1 MLEFIDD
8 RPDLLLRRDGRLAE
22 IVLNRPAALN
32 ALTHAMITRMSA
44 VLAGWAADDQV
55 ETVLLTGSGDRGL
68 CAGGDIVAIYR
79 GGGDVAADTRAD
91 ADAEAARFFADE
103 YHLNAE
109 IQRYPKPYVAVMDGV
124 VLGGGVGVSGH
135 ANTRIVT
142 ERTRL
147 GMPETAIGFVPDV
160 GGTWLL
166 SRAPGE
172 LGTHLALTAATAS
185 GSDAIALGLADHF
198 VPSARLPDLARA
210 LARTGAV
217 EAVRALAE
225 TPPPSALL
233 AQRHWIDECYAFD
246 DVGEIVAALQN
257 SPEKVARDTAALIL
271 MRSPTAL
278 TVTLASLRRARRL
291 PSLDEVLDQEY
302 RVTLRFLQRSEL
314 QEGIRA
320 QVIDKDR
327 SPRWS
332 PAGLGEVTRA
342 SVDAF
347 FAPLGE
353 QELGLGG
360 GLGQGPVPDQAP
372 PYVDADLIF
381 VIDLLTPDER
391 ERLAAARAFYQT
403 EVRPLAVDYWNRA
416 EFPFELLPRLAAQNL
431 AAQNLAATGAAPTSH
446 LLTGLLQMELTRA
459 DTSISTFYGVHHELF
474 AAAVDELG
482 SPEQRERLL
491 PGLLALEKI
500 GAFALTEPEHG
511 SDISRMMETTAT
523 RCGDEWVLNGTKRWI
538 GNGAMADYVLVWARD
553 TADRQIKGFIVE
565 KERPGFTATPIENK
579 IAVRIVQNADIT
591 LTDVRIPFTN
601 WLPGSRSF
609 QDTNVLLRN
618 SRVWVS
624 WQAVGQQFAAFDV
637 ARAYALERRQFGR
650 PIASFQLVQEQLS
663 RMIGNATLSLSLMVQ
678 LARLQESGRLTMDQ
692 AALAKAA
699 CTTRMRE
706 TVALGRGLLGG
717 NGISTRYE
725 MAKIF
730 ADAEAIYSYEG
741 SYEIN
746 ALLVGRAVTGLSA
759 FD

>member
-1 MLEFIDD
+1 MELMDD
-8 RPDLLLRRDGRLAE
+8 PPDVLLRRDGRLAE
-22 IVLNRPAALN
+22 IILNRPAALN
-32 ALTHAMITRMSA
+32 ALTHDMIRRMSA
-44 VLAGWAADDQV
+44 VLTDWATDDQV
-55 ETVLLTGSGDRGL
+55 ETVLLTGNGDRGL

-79 GGGDVAADTRAD
+79 GGVDAAHRAD
-91 ADAEAARFFADE
+91 ADSEAASFFADE
-103 YHLNAE
+103 YHLNAQ
-109 IQRYPKPYVAVMDGV
+109 IHRYPKPYVAVMDGV

-166 SRAPGE
+166 SHAPGE
-172 LGTHLALTAATAS
+172 LGTHLALTAALAS

-198 VPSARLPDLARA
+198 VPSDRLPALTRA
-210 LARTGAV
+210 LAVTNTAD
-217 EAVRALAE
+217 AVRALAE
-225 TPPPSALL
+225 IPPPSTLL
-233 AQRHWIDECYAFD
+233 AQRHWIDECYASD
-246 DVGEIVAALQN
+246 DVGEIVAALRR
-257 SPEKVARDTAALIL
+257 SPVEAARAAAALIL
-271 MRSPTAL
+271 TRSPTAL
-278 TVTLASLRRARRL
+278 AVTLASLRRARRL
-291 PSLDEVLDQEY
+291 PSLDEALDQEY

-332 PAGLGEVTRA
+332 PASVGEVTSA
-342 SVDAF
+342 SVSEF

-353 QELGLGG
+353 QELGLGVRL
-360 GLGQGPVPDQAP
+360 GLGEM

-381 VIDLLTPDER
+381 VTDLLTPVER
-391 ERLAAARAFYQT
+391 KRLAAARSFYQS

-431 AAQNLAATGAAPTSH
+431 ATTGAAATSH

-474 AAAVDELG
+474 AAAIDELG
-482 SPEQRERLL
+482 SPEQRKRLL

-523 RCGDEWVLNGTKRWI
+523 LSGDEWVLNGTKRWI

-553 TADRQIKGFIVE
+553 TADGQIKGFIVE
-565 KERPGFTATPIENK
+565 TERPGFTATPIENK

-591 LTDVRIPFTN
+591 LTEVRIPYTN

-618 SRVWVS
+618 SRIWVS
-624 WQAVGQQFAAFDV
+624 WQAVGQQLAAFDV
-637 ARAYALERRQFGR
+637 ARAYALERRQFGL

-678 LARLQESGRLTMDQ
+678 MARLQESGRLTMDQ
-692 AALAKAA
+692 AALAKAT

-746 ALLVGRAVTGLSA
+746 ALLVGRAVTGISA
-759 FD
+759 FS

>member
-1 MLEFIDD
+1 MLEFMDD
-8 RPDLLLRRDGRLAE
+8 RPDILLRRDGRLAQ
-22 IVLNRPAALN
+22 IILNRPAALN
-32 ALTHAMITRMSA
+32 ALTHDMIRRMSA
-44 VLAGWAADDQV
+44 VLTDWAVDSLVD
-55 ETVLLTGSGDRGL
+55 TVLLTGSGDRGL
-68 CAGGDIVAIYR
+68 CAGGDIVEIYR
-79 GGGDVAADTRAD
+79 AGTDPDTGT
-91 ADAEAARFFADE
+91 EAASFFADE
-103 YHLNAE
+103 YHLNAQ
-109 IQRYPKPYVAVMDGV
+109 IHRYPKPYVAVMDGV

-160 GGTWLL
+160 GGSWLL
-166 SRAPGE
+166 SHAPGE
-172 LGTHLALTAATAS
+172 LGTHLALTAALAS

-198 VPSARLPDLARA
+198 VPSDRLPALARA
-210 LARTGAV
+210 LTVTDAAD
-217 EAVRALAE
+217 AVRALAE

-233 AQRHWIDECYAFD
+233 AQQHWIDECYACD
-246 DVGEIVAALQN
+246 DVGEIVAALQR
-257 SPEKVARDTAALIL
+257 SPVAAARAAADLIL
-271 MRSPTAL
+271 TRSPTAL
-278 TVTLASLRRARRL
+278 AVTLASLRRARRL
-291 PSLDEVLDQEY
+291 PSLGAVLDQEY

-327 SPRWS
+327 TPRWS
-332 PAGLGEVTRA
+332 PASLGEVSEA
-342 SVDAF
+342 SVAAF

-353 QELGLGG
+353 QELGLGLEL
-360 GLGQGPVPDQAP
+360 GLGRAP
-372 PYVDADLIF
+372 GELPYVDADLIF
-381 VIDLLTPDER
+381 VTDLLAPGER
-391 ERLAAARAFYQT
+391 ERLAAARSFFQA

-416 EFPFELLPRLAAQNL
+416 EFPFELLPRLAAQHL
-431 AAQNLAATGAAPTSH
+431 ATQHLAPSSH

-474 AAAVDELG
+474 AAAIDQLG

-500 GAFALTEPEHG
+500 GAFALTEAEHG

-523 RCGDEWVLNGTKRWI
+523 RHGDEWVLNGTKRWI

-579 IAVRIVQNADIT
+579 IAVRIVQNADLT
-591 LTDVRIPFTN
+591 LTEVRIPYTN

-637 ARAYALERRQFGR
+637 ARAYALERHQFGV

-678 LARLQESGRLTMDQ
+678 MARLQESGRLTMDQ

-717 NGISTRYE
+717 NGISTQYE

-746 ALLVGRAVTGLSA
+746 ALLVGRAVTGISA
-759 FD
+759 FS

>member
-1 MLEFIDD
+1 MLEFKDD
-8 RPDLLLRRDGRLAE
+8 RPDILLHRDGRLAQ
-22 IVLNRPAALN
+22 IILNRPAALN
-32 ALTHAMITRMSA
+32 ALTHAMIRRMSA
-44 VLAGWAADDQV
+44 VLTDWAADGQV

-79 GGGDVAADTRAD
+79 GDADVDDAARAN
-91 ADAEAARFFADE
+91 ADAEAAGFFADE
-103 YHLNAE
+103 YHLNAQ
-109 IQRYPKPYVAVMDGV
+109 IHRYPKPYVAVMDGV
-124 VLGGGVGVSGH
+124 VLGGGIGVSGH

-166 SRAPGE
+166 SHAPGE
-172 LGTHLALTAATAS
+172 LGTHLALTSDLAS

-198 VPSARLPDLARA
+198 VPSDRLPALARA
-210 LARTGAV
+210 LAGAGAA

-246 DVGEIVAALQN
+246 DVGEIVAALQR
-257 SPEKVARDTAALIL
+257 SPVEAARDAAALIL
-271 MRSPTAL
+271 TRSPTAL
-278 TVTLASLRRARRL
+278 AVTLAALRRARRL
-291 PSLDEVLDQEY
+291 PSLGAALDQEY
-302 RVTLRFLQRSEL
+302 RVTLRFLARSEL

-327 SPRWS
+327 NPRWS
-332 PAGLGEVTRA
+332 PASLGEVTPA
-342 SVDAF
+342 SVAAF

-353 QELGLGG
+353 QELGLG
-360 GLGQGPVPDQAP
+360 PEEP

-381 VIDLLTPDER
+381 VTELLTPDER
-391 ERLAAARAFYQT
+391 ARLAAARAFYQA

-431 AAQNLAATGAAPTSH
+431 AGQNLAATGAAATSH

-474 AAAVDELG
+474 AAAVDQLG

-523 RCGDEWVLNGTKRWI
+523 RHGDEWVLNGTKRWI

-565 KERPGFTATPIENK
+565 RERPGFTATPIENK

-591 LTDVRIPFTN
+591 LTDVRIPYTN

-637 ARAYALERRQFGR
+637 ARAYALERRQFGV

-678 LARLQESGRLTMDQ
+678 MARLQESGRLTMDQ

-746 ALLVGRAVTGLSA
+746 ALLVGRAVTGISA

>member
-1 MLEFIDD
+1 MLELMDD
-8 RPDLLLRRDGRLAE
+8 RPDILLRRDGRLAQ
-22 IVLNRPAALN
+22 IILNRPAALN
-32 ALTHAMITRMSA
+32 ALTHAMIRRMSA
-44 VLAGWAADDQV
+44 VLTDWAVDGQV
-55 ETVLLTGSGDRGL
+55 ETVLLTGSGGRGL

-79 GGGDVAADTRAD
+79 SADAGADDRAD

-103 YHLNAE
+103 YHLNAQ
-109 IQRYPKPYVAVMDGV
+109 IHRFAKPYLAVMDGV

-160 GGTWLL
+160 GGSWLL
-166 SRAPGE
+166 SHAPGE
-172 LGTHLALTAATAS
+172 LGTHLALTAALVS

-198 VPSARLPDLARA
+198 VPSDRLPALVRTLAETDA
-210 LARTGAV
+210 A

-225 TPPPSALL
+225 TPPPSVLL
-233 AQRHWIDECYAFD
+233 AQRHWIDECYASD
-246 DVGEIVAALQN
+246 DVGEIVAALRR
-257 SPEKVARDTAALIL
+257 SPVEAARDAAALIL
-271 MRSPTAL
+271 TRSPTAL
-278 TVTLASLRRARRL
+278 AVTLASLRRARRL
-291 PSLDEVLDQEY
+291 PSLDEALDQEY

-332 PAGLGEVTRA
+332 PAGLGEVTEA
-342 SVDAF
+342 SVAAF

-353 QELGLGG
+353 QELGLGVG
-360 GLGQGPVPDQAP
+360 LELGLGMGLGLGEV

-381 VIDLLTPDER
+381 VTDLLTPGER
-391 ERLAAARAFYQT
+391 ARLAAARSFYQA

-416 EFPFELLPRLAAQNL
+416 AFPFELLPRLAAQNL
-431 AAQNLAATGAAPTSH
+431 AATGAAATSH

-474 AAAVDELG
+474 AAAIDELG

-491 PGLLALEKI
+491 PGLLALDKI

-523 RCGDEWVLNGTKRWI
+523 RSGDEWVLNGTKRWI

-553 TADRQIKGFIVE
+553 TADGQIKGFIVE
-565 KERPGFTATPIENK
+565 TERPGFTATPIENK

-591 LTDVRIPFTN
+591 LTEVRIPYTN

-618 SRVWVS
+618 SRIWVS
-624 WQAVGQQFAAFDV
+624 WQAVGQQLAAFDV
-637 ARAYALERRQFGR
+637 ARAYALERRQFGM

-678 LARLQESGRLTMDQ
+678 MARLQESGRLTMDQ
-692 AALAKAA
+692 AALAKAT

-746 ALLVGRAVTGLSA
+746 ALLVGRAVTGISA
-759 FD
+759 FS

>member
-1 MLEFIDD
+1 MELMDD
-8 RPDLLLRRDGRLAE
+8 PPDVLLRRDGRLAE
-22 IVLNRPAALN
+22 IILNRPAALN
-32 ALTHAMITRMSA
+32 ALTHDMIRRMSA
-44 VLAGWAADDQV
+44 VLTDWATDDQV
-55 ETVLLTGSGDRGL
+55 ETVLLTGNGDRGL

-79 GGGDVAADTRAD
+79 GGVDAAHRAD
-91 ADAEAARFFADE
+91 ADSEAASFFADE
-103 YHLNAE
+103 YHLNAQ
-109 IQRYPKPYVAVMDGV
+109 IHRYPKPYVAVMDGV

-166 SRAPGE
+166 SHAPGE
-172 LGTHLALTAATAS
+172 LGTHLALTAALAS

-198 VPSARLPDLARA
+198 VPSDRLPALTRA
-210 LARTGAV
+210 LAVTNTAD
-217 EAVRALAE
+217 AVRALAE
-225 TPPPSALL
+225 IPPPSALL
-233 AQRHWIDECYAFD
+233 AQRHWIDECYASD
-246 DVGEIVAALQN
+246 DVGEIVAALRR
-257 SPEKVARDTAALIL
+257 SPAEAARAAAALIL
-271 MRSPTAL
+271 TRSPTAL
-278 TVTLASLRRARRL
+278 AVTLASLRRARRL
-291 PSLDEVLDQEY
+291 PSLDEALDQEY

-332 PAGLGEVTRA
+332 PASVGEVTSA
-342 SVDAF
+342 SVSEF

-353 QELGLGG
+353 QELGLGVRL
-360 GLGQGPVPDQAP
+360 GLGEM

-381 VIDLLTPDER
+381 VTDLLTPVER
-391 ERLAAARAFYQT
+391 KRLAAARSFYQS

-431 AAQNLAATGAAPTSH
+431 ATTGAAATSH

-474 AAAVDELG
+474 AAAIDELG
-482 SPEQRERLL
+482 SPEQRKRLL

-523 RCGDEWVLNGTKRWI
+523 LSGDEWVLNGTKRWI

-553 TADRQIKGFIVE
+553 TADGQIKGFIVE
-565 KERPGFTATPIENK
+565 TERPGFTATPIENK

-591 LTDVRIPFTN
+591 LTEVRIPYTN

-618 SRVWVS
+618 SRIWVS
-624 WQAVGQQFAAFDV
+624 WQAVGQQLAAFDV
-637 ARAYALERRQFGR
+637 ARAYALERRQFGL

-678 LARLQESGRLTMDQ
+678 MARLQESGRLTMDQ
-692 AALAKAA
+692 AALAKAT

-746 ALLVGRAVTGLSA
+746 ALLVGRAVTGISA
-759 FD
+759 FS

>member
-1 MLEFIDD
+1 MELMDD
-8 RPDLLLRRDGRLAE
+8 PPDVLLRRDGRLAE
-22 IVLNRPAALN
+22 IILNRPAALN
-32 ALTHAMITRMSA
+32 ALTHDMIRRMSA
-44 VLAGWAADDQV
+44 VLTDWATDDQV
-55 ETVLLTGSGDRGL
+55 ETVLLTGNGDRGL

-79 GGGDVAADTRAD
+79 GGVDAAHRAD
-91 ADAEAARFFADE
+91 ADSEAASFFADE
-103 YHLNAE
+103 YHLNAQ
-109 IQRYPKPYVAVMDGV
+109 IHRYPKPYVAVMDGV

-166 SRAPGE
+166 SHAPGE
-172 LGTHLALTAATAS
+172 LGTHLALTAALAS

-198 VPSARLPDLARA
+198 VPSDRLPALTRA
-210 LARTGAV
+210 LAVTNTAD
-217 EAVRALAE
+217 AVRALAE
-225 TPPPSALL
+225 IPPPSTLL
-233 AQRHWIDECYAFD
+233 AQRHWIDECYASD
-246 DVGEIVAALQN
+246 DVGEIVAALRR
-257 SPEKVARDTAALIL
+257 SPVEAARAAAALIL
-271 MRSPTAL
+271 TRSPTAL
-278 TVTLASLRRARRL
+278 AVTLASLRRARRL
-291 PSLDEVLDQEY
+291 PSLDEALDQEY

-332 PAGLGEVTRA
+332 PAGVGEVTSA
-342 SVDAF
+342 SVSEF

-353 QELGLGG
+353 QELGLGVRL
-360 GLGQGPVPDQAP
+360 GLGEM

-381 VIDLLTPDER
+381 VTDLLTPVER
-391 ERLAAARAFYQT
+391 KRLAAARSFYQS

-431 AAQNLAATGAAPTSH
+431 ATTGAAATSH

-474 AAAVDELG
+474 AAAIDELG
-482 SPEQRERLL
+482 SPEQRKRLL

-523 RCGDEWVLNGTKRWI
+523 LSGDEWVLNGTKRWI

-553 TADRQIKGFIVE
+553 TADGQIKGFIVE
-565 KERPGFTATPIENK
+565 TERPGFTATPIENK

-591 LTDVRIPFTN
+591 LTEVRIPYTN

-618 SRVWVS
+618 SRIWVS
-624 WQAVGQQFAAFDV
+624 WQAVGQQLAAFDV
-637 ARAYALERRQFGR
+637 ARAYALERRQFGL

-678 LARLQESGRLTMDQ
+678 MARLQESGRLTMDQ
-692 AALAKAA
+692 AALAKAT

-746 ALLVGRAVTGLSA
+746 ALLVGRAVTGISA
-759 FD
+759 FS

>member
-1 MLEFIDD
+1 MELMDD
-8 RPDLLLRRDGRLAE
+8 PPDVLLRRDGRLAE
-22 IVLNRPAALN
+22 IILNRPAALN
-32 ALTHAMITRMSA
+32 ALTHDMIRRMSA
-44 VLAGWAADDQV
+44 VLTDWATDDQV
-55 ETVLLTGSGDRGL
+55 ETVLLTGNGDRGL

-79 GGGDVAADTRAD
+79 GGVDAAHRAD
-91 ADAEAARFFADE
+91 ADSEAASFFADE
-103 YHLNAE
+103 YHLNAQ
-109 IQRYPKPYVAVMDGV
+109 IHRYPKPYVAVMDGV

-166 SRAPGE
+166 SHAPGE
-172 LGTHLALTAATAS
+172 LGTHLALTAALAS

-198 VPSARLPDLARA
+198 VPSDRLPALTRA
-210 LARTGAV
+210 LAVTNTAD
-217 EAVRALAE
+217 AVRALAE
-225 TPPPSALL
+225 IPPPSTLL
-233 AQRHWIDECYAFD
+233 AQRHWIDECYASD
-246 DVGEIVAALQN
+246 DVGEIVAALRR
-257 SPEKVARDTAALIL
+257 SPVEAARAAAALIL
-271 MRSPTAL
+271 TRSPTAL
-278 TVTLASLRRARRL
+278 AVTLASLRRARRL
-291 PSLDEVLDQEY
+291 PSLDEALDQEY

-332 PAGLGEVTRA
+332 PAGVGEVTSA
-342 SVDAF
+342 SVSEF

-353 QELGLGG
+353 QELGLGVRL
-360 GLGQGPVPDQAP
+360 GLGEM

-381 VIDLLTPDER
+381 VTDLLTPVER
-391 ERLAAARAFYQT
+391 ERLAAARSFYQA

-431 AAQNLAATGAAPTSH
+431 AATGAAATSH

-474 AAAVDELG
+474 AAAIDELG
-482 SPEQRERLL
+482 SPEQRKRLL

-523 RCGDEWVLNGTKRWI
+523 LSGDEWVLNGTKRWI

-553 TADRQIKGFIVE
+553 TADGQIKGFIVE
-565 KERPGFTATPIENK
+565 TERPGFTATPIENK

-591 LTDVRIPFTN
+591 LTDVRIPYTN

-609 QDTNVLLRN
+609 RDTNVLLRN
-618 SRVWVS
+618 SRIWVS
-624 WQAVGQQFAAFDV
+624 WQAVGQQLAAFDV
-637 ARAYALERRQFGR
+637 ARAYALERRQFGL

-678 LARLQESGRLTMDQ
+678 MARLQESGRLTMDQ
-692 AALAKAA
+692 AALAKAT

-746 ALLVGRAVTGLSA
+746 ALLVGRAVTGISA
-759 FD
+759 FS

>member
-1 MLEFIDD
+1 M
-8 RPDLLLRRDGRLAE
+8 G
-22 IVLNRPAALN
+22 
-32 ALTHAMITRMSA
+32 
-44 VLAGWAADDQV
+44 
-55 ETVLLTGSGDRGL
+55 
-68 CAGGDIVAIYR
+68 
-79 GGGDVAADTRAD
+79 
-91 ADAEAARFFADE
+91 
-103 YHLNAE
+103 
-109 IQRYPKPYVAVMDGV
+109 
-124 VLGGGVGVSGH
+124 
-135 ANTRIVT
+135 
-142 ERTRL
+142 
-147 GMPETAIGFVPDV
+147 
-160 GGTWLL
+160 
-166 SRAPGE
+166 
-172 LGTHLALTAATAS
+172 
-185 GSDAIALGLADHF
+185 
-198 VPSARLPDLARA
+198 
-210 LARTGAV
+210 
-217 EAVRALAE
+217 
-225 TPPPSALL
+225 
-233 AQRHWIDECYAFD
+233 
-246 DVGEIVAALQN
+246 
-257 SPEKVARDTAALIL
+257 
-271 MRSPTAL
+271 
-278 TVTLASLRRARRL
+278 
-291 PSLDEVLDQEY
+291 
-302 RVTLRFLQRSEL
+302 
-314 QEGIRA
+314 
-320 QVIDKDR
+320 
-327 SPRWS
+327 
-332 PAGLGEVTRA
+332 
-342 SVDAF
+342 
-347 FAPLGE
+347 
-353 QELGLGG
+353 QELGLGREE
-360 GLGQGPVPDQAP
+360 AP
-372 PYVDADLIF
+372 YPDADLIF
-381 VIDLLTPDER
+381 VTDLLTPDER
-391 ERLAAARAFYQT
+391 ERLAAARSFYQA

-431 AAQNLAATGAAPTSH
+431 AATGAAATSH

-474 AAAVDELG
+474 ATAIDELG

-500 GAFALTEPEHG
+500 GAFALTEPGHG

-523 RCGDEWVLNGTKRWI
+523 RSGDEWVLNGTKRWI

-609 QDTNVLLRN
+609 RDTNVLLRN

-624 WQAVGQQFAAFDV
+624 WQAVGQQLAAFDV

-717 NGISTRYE
+717 NGISTGYE

-746 ALLVGRAVTGLSA
+746 ALLVGRAVTGISA